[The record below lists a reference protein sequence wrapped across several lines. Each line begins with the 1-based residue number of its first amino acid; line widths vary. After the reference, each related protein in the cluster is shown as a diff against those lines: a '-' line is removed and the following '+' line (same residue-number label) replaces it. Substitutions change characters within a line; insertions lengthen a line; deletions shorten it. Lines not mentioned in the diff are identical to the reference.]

1 MKNPHPK
8 LNPDAEIEFRETEH
22 LFFKLSAFRD
32 SLLEWLSEGKEH
44 WRPSVINFTRNWLE
58 EGLIDRAITRDL
70 EWGIDIPRKGYEK
83 KRMYV
88 WFEAVM
94 GYYSA
99 SLHWAKNQGS
109 YY

>member
-1 MKNPHPK
+1 M
-8 LNPDAEIEFRETEH
+8 
-22 LFFKLSAFRD
+22 
-32 SLLEWLSEGKEH
+32 
-44 WRPSVINFTRNWLE
+44 INFTRNWLE

-70 EWGIDIPRKGYEK
+70 EWGIKIPRDGYEN

-99 SLHWAKNQGS
+99 SLHWAKNQGDKKKPGIAKIAVPDS
-109 YY
+109 KFLLGNLACG